1 MMYAPLAAIRCAGS
15 DANSSRDTLRQ
26 SSHFVHWL
34 FWRGMSDQ
42 ARNVDH
48 TIIRLLES
56 HKLRHCQLF
65 AALLWL
71 ENLYDSHPKD
81 G

>member
-1 MMYAPLAAIRCAGS
+1 MMHAPLTAIRRAGS
-15 DANSSRDTLRQ
+15 DANKSRDTLRQ
-26 SSHFVHWL
+26 FSHFVHWL
-34 FWRGMSDQ
+34 SWRGMFDQ

-48 TIIRLLES
+48 TITHPLES